1 MLQLMLQL
9 TITQYQQ
16 EDAKESRGDEYARLS
31 GTFPAI
37 KHCKDDDEDTRLKV
51 HA

>member
-1 MLQLMLQL
+1 MHEL
-9 TITQYQQ
+9 TITQHQQ
-16 EDAKESRGDEYARLS
+16 EDAKESRVAEYARLS

-37 KHCKDDDEDTRLKV
+37 KHCEDDDEETRLKV